1 MDSLIVAIAWILPY
15 FTVAI
20 LVGGVAYKVITWLRY
35 PMPAK
40 WALYPAPA
48 SDLKRLSAISLEVFT
63 LRSLRRGNKVL
74 WAGALLFHVG
84 LFTSF
89 ALHSF
94 VNLWFAPI
102 YDTLFRFIGLTR
114 GVIEPA
120 AFLIGSTAGLIT
132 AVTVGFSFLLNRV
145 LVREV
150 RDISSLAD
158 YGMLILL
165 FVTICLGTYLRLFQ
179 VVDSAN
185 LKMYLVSLAAVRPI
199 QPPSDPLFLLHLLL
213 AQIYLIY
220 FPFSKPMHFIGLL
233 INQNIT
239 TTV

>member
-1 MDSLIVAIAWILPY
+1 MDPLIVAIAWILPY
-15 FTVAI
+15 FTMAI
-20 LVGGVAYKVITWLRY
+20 LVGGVAYKAITWLRY

-48 SDLKRLSAISLEVFT
+48 SGLKRLSAISLEVFT

-74 WAGALLFHVG
+74 WVGALLFHVG

-94 VNLWFAPI
+94 VNLWFARI
-102 YDTLFRFIGLTR
+102 YDTLFQFIGLTR
-114 GVIEPA
+114 GVIEVSV
-120 AFLIGSTAGLIT
+120 FLIGSTAGLIT
-132 AVTVGFSFLLNRV
+132 AVTVVFSFLLNRV

-150 RDISSLAD
+150 RDISSFVD

-165 FVTICLGTYLRLFQ
+165 FVTISLGTYLRIFQ

-185 LKMYLVSLAAVRPI
+185 LKMYLVSLAALSPI
-199 QPPSDPLFLLHLLL
+199 QPPSNPLFLLHLLL